1 MSLNI
6 QEKDPVT
13 GELKRV
19 VVAGTGKFP
28 ADFGTKAEFEEKKDS
43 LPVGTVFTTTDEFE
57 DLYKP
62 TKVDVVLYDEFD
74 IKVDNIQ
81 NRLYLLGD
89 ILFGS
94 LYLRF
99 DEEHNPMVV
108 QLDSGWIDIGDVPQ
122 IANAPQLY
130 TCISYADTEVGDDY
144 AQGDVRIYEGKLSIR
159 IKKQPTVSRNNW
171 YVFYNAVCMK
181 VELAN

>member
-1 MSLNI
+1 MGKIIRNKI
-6 QEKDPVT
+6 EY
-13 GELKRV
+13 G
-19 VVAGTGKFP
+19 GGKFP
-28 ADFGTKAEFEEKKDS
+28 ADFGTRAEFEERKDS
-43 LPVGTVFTTTDEFE
+43 LSVGTVFTTTDEFE

-74 IKVDNIQ
+74 AKVDNIQ

-99 DEEHNPMVV
+99 DEEHNPLVV
-108 QLDSGWIDIGDVPQ
+108 QLDGDWINIGDVPQ
-122 IANAPQLY
+122 IADAPQLY
-130 TCISYADTEVGDDY
+130 TCISYADTQVGDDY

-159 IKKQPTVSRNNW
+159 IKKQPTVTRSNW
-171 YVFYNAVCMK
+171 YIFYNAVCMK
-181 VELAN
+181 VETAY

>member
-1 MSLNI
+1 MGKIIRNKI
-6 QEKDPVT
+6 EY
-13 GELKRV
+13 G
-19 VVAGTGKFP
+19 GGKFP
-28 ADFGTKAEFEEKKDS
+28 ADFGTRAEFEEKKDS
-43 LPVGTVFTTTDEFE
+43 LPTGTVFTTTDEFE

-74 IKVDNIQ
+74 AKVDNIQ

-99 DEEHNPMVV
+99 DEEHNPLVV
-108 QLDSGWIDIGDVPQ
+108 QLGGNWIDIGDVPQ

-130 TCISYADTEVGDDY
+130 TCISYADTSVGDDY
-144 AQGDVRIYEGKLSIR
+144 AKGDVRIYEGKLSIR
-159 IKKQPTVSRNNW
+159 IKKQPTVTRDNW
-171 YVFYNAVCMK
+171 YIFYNAVCMK
-181 VELAN
+181 VETAY